1 MSIRH
6 LDRMFKPGSIA
17 VFGASDRAGSV
28 GQAVFSNLVDGDFGG
43 GLYPVNPR
51 HRKVAGRRA
60 FHETRDLPEVPDL
73 GVICTPPKTVPGII
87 EELGAFGTRAAV
99 VITAGF
105 DEASQAAGRD
115 LESEMLEHAGRHGLR
130 FLGPNCVG
138 LMVPESGL
146 NASFAP
152 GRPASGHV
160 AFVTQS
166 GALATTVL
174 DWAAERE
181 IGFSSFVSMG
191 NCLDVDIGDVIDYLG
206 SDARTRSILLYME
219 ALTDG
224 RKFMSASR
232 AASRNKP
239 LVVVKSGRVPEGAK
253 AAASHTGALA
263 GRDEVY
269 AAAIRRAGAL
279 RVYGIEDLF
288 RAAEMLARIRP
299 HEGDRLAILTN
310 GGGPGILATDELVL
324 GGGTLARLEE
334 NTLERL
340 DAALPHNWSRANPVD
355 IIGDASA
362 QRYTEAL
369 EILLEAEEVDAVLI
383 VHAPTALAGGREI
396 AEALAPIAAAASK
409 PVFGCWLGGASARAA
424 YEAFAAADLPGFLSP
439 ADAVAAFLGLQEYRA
454 NQVALMETP
463 SEMPTSEVM
472 DPDSVSVV
480 LERARGEERSWLSEI
495 EAKRVLS
502 AYGIPVVETR
512 RAGPTPEEAA
522 RQAVE
527 IGFPVALK
535 LISPDITHKSDV
547 GGVVLD
553 LESEQAVRE
562 AAEGIA
568 RRVAGHGNAE
578 LTGFSVQRMVRRAH
592 SMELIVGAS
601 TDPVF
606 GPVMLFGSGGT
617 SVEVVDDTVVGLPPL
632 NMSLARQ
639 MIERTRVAKLLA
651 GYRHRPAARADLIC
665 DVLVRAARLMT
676 DLDMVESLDINP
688 LLADD
693 EGVVALDARIELR
706 AADAGPRPRP
716 AIAPYPTHLIE
727 RVPFADGEI
736 TIRPIRP
743 EDEPAHRDF
752 FNSLEADDVRF
763 RFFGVIRAPE
773 HSQIARFTQI
783 DYERE
788 MAFIAVDDDKR
799 TQGVA
804 RIAKDSTGQRA
815 EFAVVVRSRIKRRG
829 LGRILLKK
837 LIEHCRDT
845 GVHEVVGQVQQQNVR
860 MLGLAEDLGF
870 RLGPVDD
877 DGIREVVLDLTG
889 EAENPP

>member
-1 MSIRH
+1 GQDAR
-6 LDRMFKPGSIA
+6 PA
-17 VFGASDRAGSV
+17 AV
-28 GQAVFSNLVDGDFGG
+28 GQNDQAIALMWLIASNPTPIIKEEDGVRYEPLERLWVDVPEGAV
-43 GLYPVNPR
+43 
-51 HRKVAGRRA
+51 
-60 FHETRDLPEVPDL
+60 
-73 GVICTPPKTVPGII
+73 
-87 EELGAFGTRAAV
+87 GAVT
-99 VITAGF
+99 
-105 DEASQAAGRD
+105 EK
-115 LESEMLEHAGRHGLR
+115 
-130 FLGPNCVG
+130 LGPRKG
-138 LMVPESGL
+138 RMVEMQPSGSGL

-152 GRPASGHV
+152 GRPAPGRL

-174 DWAAERE
+174 DWAAERD

-263 GRDEVY
+263 GRDDVY

-288 RAAEMLARIRP
+288 RAAEILARIRP
-299 HEGDRLAILTN
+299 HEGDRLVILTN

-324 GGGTLARLEE
+324 GGGRLADLQES
-334 NTLERL
+334 TLEKL
-340 DAALPHNWSRANPVD
+340 DVKLPHNWSRGNPVD

-362 QRYTEAL
+362 QRYSEAL

-383 VHAPTALAGGREI
+383 VHAPTALAGSREI

-424 YEAFAAADLPGFLSP
+424 YEAFATADLPAFLSP

-472 DPDSVSVV
+472 DPDSVSAL
-480 LERARGEERSWLSEI
+480 LEHARDEKRTWLSEI

-568 RRVAGHGNAE
+568 RRVAGYGNAE
-578 LTGFSVQRMVRRAH
+578 LAGFSVQQMVRRANG
-592 SMELIVGAS
+592 MELIVGAS

-606 GPVMLFGSGGT
+606 GPIMLFGSGGT
-617 SVEVVDDTVVGLPPL
+617 AVEVVDDTVVGLPPL

-639 MIERTRVAKLLA
+639 MIDRTRVAKLLA
-651 GYRHRPAARADLIC
+651 GYRHRPAARADLVC

-693 EGVVALDARIELR
+693 EGVIALDARIELR

-727 RVPFADGEI
+727 RVPFADGEL

-743 EDEPAHRDF
+743 EDEPA
-752 FNSLEADDVRF
+752 
-763 RFFGVIRAPE
+763 
-773 HSQIARFTQI
+773 
-783 DYERE
+783 
-788 MAFIAVDDDKR
+788 
-799 TQGVA
+799 
-804 RIAKDSTGQRA
+804 
-815 EFAVVVRSRIKRRG
+815 
-829 LGRILLKK
+829 
-837 LIEHCRDT
+837 
-845 GVHEVVGQVQQQNVR
+845 
-860 MLGLAEDLGF
+860 
-870 RLGPVDD
+870 
-877 DGIREVVLDLTG
+877 
-889 EAENPP
+889 

>member
-6 LDRMFKPGSIA
+6 LERMFRPRSIA
-17 VFGASDRAGSV
+17 VFGASDRPGSV
-28 GQAVFSNLVDGDFGG
+28 GRAVFANLLEGG
-43 GLYPVNPR
+43 FEGTLYPVNLH
-51 HRKVAGRRA
+51 HREVAGRTVFRKA
-60 FHETRDLPEVPDL
+60 KDLPEVPDL

-87 EELGAFGTRAAV
+87 EDLGACGTRAAV

-105 DEASQAAGRD
+105 DEASEALGRD
-115 LESEMLEHAGRHGLR
+115 LEAEMLEHAGRHGLR

-138 LMVPESGL
+138 LMVPGSGL

-152 GRPASGHV
+152 GKPVPGRV

-174 DWAAERE
+174 DWAAERD
-181 IGFSSFVSMG
+181 IGFSSFVSLG

-239 LVVVKSGRVPEGAK
+239 LVVVKSGRVPEGAR

-288 RAAEMLARIRP
+288 RAAEFLARVRP

-324 GGGTLARLEE
+324 GGGQLAELDGATLDK
-334 NTLERL
+334 L
-340 DAALPHNWSRANPVD
+340 DEVLPHNWSRGNPVD
-355 IIGDASA
+355 IIGDAPA
-362 QRYTEAL
+362 GRYIEAL
-369 EILLEAEEVDAVLI
+369 KILVASEAVDAVLV
-383 VHAPTALAGGREI
+383 VHAPTALADSRTV
-396 AEALAPIAAAASK
+396 AEELAPVAAAAAK
-409 PVFGCWLGGASARAA
+409 PVFGCWLGGASAREA

-439 ADAVAAFLGLQEYRA
+439 ADAVAAFLALQEYRA

-463 SEMPTSEVM
+463 SEMPTSAVM
-472 DPDSVSVV
+472 DPDSVSVI
-480 LERARGEERSWLSEI
+480 LKRAHDEGRRWLSEV
-495 EAKRVLS
+495 EAKCVLS
-502 AYGIPVVETR
+502 SYGIPVVETR
-512 RAGPTPEEAA
+512 QAGSPEEAA
-522 RQAVE
+522 SLATE

-535 LISPDITHKSDV
+535 VISPDISHKSDV

-553 LESEQAVRE
+553 LESEHAVRE

-568 RRVAGHGNAE
+568 RRVARHGNAR
-578 LTGFSVQRMVRRAH
+578 LDGFSVQQMVRRAH
-592 SMELIVGAS
+592 SVELIVGAS

-617 SVEVVDDTVVGLPPL
+617 AVEVVGDTVVGLPPL

-639 MIERTRVAKLLA
+639 MIDRTRVAKLLA
-651 GYRHRPAARADLIC
+651 GYRHRPAARVDLVC

-676 DLDMVESLDINP
+676 DLGAVESIDINP

-706 AADAGPRPRP
+706 PAEAGARRRP
-716 AIAPYPTHLIE
+716 AIAPYPTHLAE
-727 RVPFADGEI
+727 RIPFGDGEI
-736 TIRPIRP
+736 SIRPIRP

-752 FNSLEADDVRF
+752 FNSLEAVDVRF
-763 RFFGVIRAPE
+763 RFFGVIREPE
-773 HSQIARFTQI
+773 HSQLARFTQI

-788 MAFIAVDDDKR
+788 MAFIAVDEQRR
-799 TQGVA
+799 TLGVA
-804 RIAKDSTGQRA
+804 RIAKDSSGHRA
-815 EFAVVVRSRIKRRG
+815 EFAVVVRSNIKGRG
-829 LGRILLKK
+829 LGRILLQK
-837 LIEHCRDT
+837 LIDHCRET
-845 GVHEVVGQVQQQNVR
+845 GVREVVGQVLQQNTR

-870 RLGPVDD
+870 RLGPIDE
-877 DGIREVVLDLTG
+877 DGIREVVLDLAKG
-889 EAENPP
+889 REDGG